1 MRASRLVA
9 IADLLQARG
18 RMTAGQLADALE
30 VSPRTILRDLSELS
44 SAGIPVF
51 AVRGSAG
58 GFELVSGHATGS
70 AGPAGGRSVGGPSV
84 GAPSVG
90 APSVGAP
97 SVGAP
102 SVGAPS
108 VGRRPAASGPGA
120 AIRAHVLLSPRGR
133 QLVALSGRSADLRVR
148 RSASPLPA
156 PPGWSEGWLR
166 TGPLEHAVLDVLGFG
181 TEVEVISP
189 PELRR
194 AVQVH
199 ALRIAGRHEDPRRP

>member
-58 GFELVSGHATGS
+58 GFELISGYAAGRRS
-70 AGPAGGRSVGGPSV
+70 AGRPA
-84 GAPSVG
+84 A
-90 APSVGAP
+90 
-97 SVGAP
+97 
-102 SVGAPS
+102 
-108 VGRRPAASGPGA
+108 GRRPAGGGPGA

-133 QLVALSGRSADLRVR
+133 QLVALSGRAADFRVR

-156 PPGWSEGWLR
+156 PPGWIEGWLR

-181 TEVEVISP
+181 TEVEVLSP

-199 ALRIAGRHEDPRRP
+199 ALRIAGRHEDPRRL

>member
-18 RMTAGQLADALE
+18 RMTAGQLAAELE
-30 VSPRTILRDLSELS
+30 VSPRTVLRDLSELS
-44 SAGIPVF
+44 SAGVPVF

-58 GFELVSGHATGS
+58 GFELVPGYA
-70 AGPAGGRSVGGPSV
+70 AGPGGARSGRGPAAGGPPEARL
-84 GAPSVG
+84 
-90 APSVGAP
+90 
-97 SVGAP
+97 
-102 SVGAPS
+102 
-108 VGRRPAASGPGA
+108 AAGEPGA
-120 AIRAHVLLSPRGR
+120 SIRAHVLLSPRGR
-133 QLVALSGRSADLRVR
+133 QLVALSGRSADFRVR
-148 RSASPLPA
+148 RSASPVPV
-156 PPGWSEGWLR
+156 PPGWIEGWLR

>member
-58 GFELVSGHATGS
+58 GFELISGYAAGS
-70 AGPAGGRSVGGPSV
+70 TGPAGGRSAGARAVGPAAV
-84 GAPSVG
+84 GV
-90 APSVGAP
+90 
-97 SVGAP
+97 
-102 SVGAPS
+102 
-108 VGRRPAASGPGA
+108 RPADGGPGA

-133 QLVALSGRSADLRVR
+133 QLVALSGRSADFRVR

-156 PPGWSEGWLR
+156 PSGWIEGWLR

-194 AVQVH
+194 AVQAH
-199 ALRIAGRHEDPRRP
+199 ALRIAGRHEDPRRPGR

>member
-18 RMTAGQLADALE
+18 RLTAGQLAAALE

-51 AVRGSAG
+51 ASRGSAG
-58 GFELVSGHATGS
+58 GFELISGYVAGATGPAARRS
-70 AGPAGGRSVGGPSV
+70 VGARSGGTPAGAAPAGGLLAVGPPSVGG
-84 GAPSVG
+84 
-90 APSVGAP
+90 
-97 SVGAP
+97 
-102 SVGAPS
+102 
-108 VGRRPAASGPGA
+108 RPADGGPGA

-133 QLVALSGRSADLRVR
+133 QLVALSGRSADFRAR

-156 PPGWSEGWLR
+156 PPGWIEGWLR
-166 TGPLEHAVLDVLGFG
+166 TGPVEHAVLDVLGFG

-194 AVQVH
+194 AVQAH
-199 ALRIAGRHEDPRRP
+199 ALRIAARHEDSRRPGR

>member
-44 SAGIPVF
+44 SAGLPVF

-58 GFELVSGHATGS
+58 GFELISGYA
-70 AGPAGGRSVGGPSV
+70 
-84 GAPSVG
+84 
-90 APSVGAP
+90 
-97 SVGAP
+97 
-102 SVGAPS
+102 
-108 VGRRPAASGPGA
+108 VGRPAVGRPAVGRPAVGRPTAGSQPASGGPGA

-133 QLVALSGRSADLRVR
+133 QLVALSGRSADFRVR

-156 PPGWSEGWLR
+156 PPGWVEGWLR
-166 TGPLEHAVLDVLGFG
+166 TGPLAHAVLDVLGFG

>member
-58 GFELVSGHATGS
+58 GFELISGYAAGAADGRS
-70 AGPAGGRSVGGPSV
+70 AGARSV

-90 APSVGAP
+90 G
-97 SVGAP
+97 
-102 SVGAPS
+102 
-108 VGRRPAASGPGA
+108 RPADVGPGA

-133 QLVALSGRSADLRVR
+133 ELVALSGRSAGFRVR

-156 PPGWSEGWLR
+156 PPGWIEGWLR

-199 ALRIAGRHEDPRRP
+199 ALRIAARHEDPRRP

>member
-44 SAGIPVF
+44 GAGIPVF

-58 GFELVSGHATGS
+58 GFELISGYAAGRPS
-70 AGPAGGRSVGGPSV
+70 AGRPSAGRPAAGSRPAGG
-84 GAPSVG
+84 
-90 APSVGAP
+90 
-97 SVGAP
+97 
-102 SVGAPS
+102 
-108 VGRRPAASGPGA
+108 GPGA
-120 AIRAHVLLSPRGR
+120 AIRVHVLLSPRGR
-133 QLVALSGRSADLRVR
+133 QLVALSGRAADFRVR

-156 PPGWSEGWLR
+156 PPGWIEGWLR

-181 TEVEVISP
+181 TEVEVLSP

-199 ALRIAGRHEDPRRP
+199 ALRIAGRHEDPRRL

>member
-1 MRASRLVA
+1 VRASRLVA
-9 IADLLQARG
+9 IADLLQVRG

-58 GFELVSGHATGS
+58 GFELVSGFGAGPT
-70 AGPAGGRSVGGPSV
+70 GPAGPRPVGAPTV

-90 APSVGAP
+90 APP
-97 SVGAP
+97 
-102 SVGAPS
+102 
-108 VGRRPAASGPGA
+108 VGRRPEVGGRGA

-133 QLVALSGRSADLRVR
+133 QLVALSGRSADFRVR

-156 PPGWSEGWLR
+156 PPGWIEGWLQ

>member
-44 SAGIPVF
+44 GAGIPVF

-58 GFELVSGHATGS
+58 GFELISGYA
-70 AGPAGGRSVGGPSV
+70 AGRPA
-84 GAPSVG
+84 A
-90 APSVGAP
+90 
-97 SVGAP
+97 
-102 SVGAPS
+102 
-108 VGRRPAASGPGA
+108 GRRPAGGGPGA

-133 QLVALSGRSADLRVR
+133 QLVALSGRAADFRVR

-156 PPGWSEGWLR
+156 PPGWIEGWLR

-181 TEVEVISP
+181 TEVEVLSP

-199 ALRIAGRHEDPRRP
+199 ALRIAGRHEDPRRL

>member
-58 GFELVSGHATGS
+58 GFELISGYAAGA
-70 AGPAGGRSVGGPSV
+70 AGPAGGRSAGARSV

-90 APSVGAP
+90 APSVG
-97 SVGAP
+97 G
-102 SVGAPS
+102 
-108 VGRRPAASGPGA
+108 RPADGGPAA

-133 QLVALSGRSADLRVR
+133 ELVALSGRSAGFRVR
-148 RSASPLPA
+148 HSASPLPA
-156 PPGWSEGWLR
+156 PPGWIEGWLR

-199 ALRIAGRHEDPRRP
+199 ALRIAARHEDPRRP